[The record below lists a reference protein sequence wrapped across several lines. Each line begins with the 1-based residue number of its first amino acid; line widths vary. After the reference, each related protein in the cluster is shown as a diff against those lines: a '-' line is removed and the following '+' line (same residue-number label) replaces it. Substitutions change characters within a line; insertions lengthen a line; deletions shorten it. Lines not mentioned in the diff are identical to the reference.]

1 MCRFL
6 SGLIDVLAFD
16 ILPGWL
22 AWIRH
27 RTCGR
32 SVYFRLALRVQKEAS
47 AVAVFMFVLCATW
60 CEEAS
65 SVVCARTVLCAT
77 AACTA
82 LAVPPPGACSDAG
95 CAKRRL
101 AQLIAVP
108 PFLRVYRVPAA
119 GPAARAE
126 LIVDAQAAAL
136 RGCGRLL
143 GVRCCCALGP
153 RSQPAGVDMLDEQL
167 WQHLMPHSGGGG
179 GADGSGAAV
188 QHGVACG
195 VSASFGLSRCC
206 VGRGGG
212 QHAGTQHRAQAWTR
226 GGAITPPLSPSLQRP
241 PQGCTASLFLH
252 SISCSTVGAAK
263 LQGPSCRCRRHHVTS
278 LWRQPR
284 RYHHRSR

>member
-1 MCRFL
+1 MRHRQFESCVLALIQLAKSHSVERVAPQCLMCRFL

-22 AWIRH
+22 AWIRL

-126 LIVDAQAAAL
+126 LIVDAP
-136 RGCGRLL
+136 
-143 GVRCCCALGP
+143 P
-153 RSQPAGVDMLDEQL
+153 RF
-167 WQHLMPHSGGGG
+167 
-179 GADGSGAAV
+179 AAV
-188 QHGVACG
+188 
-195 VSASFGLSRCC
+195 
-206 VGRGGG
+206 
-212 QHAGTQHRAQAWTR
+212 
-226 GGAITPPLSPSLQRP
+226 GA
-241 PQGCTASLFLH
+241 FL
-252 SISCSTVGAAK
+252 A
-263 LQGPSCRCRRHHVTS
+263 
-278 LWRQPR
+278 
-284 RYHHRSR
+284 